1 MAIVLVTGGSG
12 FLGAHLIV
20 RLLADGHDVRA
31 TVRTVDRRDDVER
44 MLQAA
49 GAPTGAVGYV
59 ETDLLSDE
67 GWSTAMAGAD
77 YVLHAASPFPAVQP
91 DDEDEVIRPAREG
104 TLRVL
109 RFALA
114 AGVKRVVVTSSF
126 ATIGYGHPPVDR
138 AYTEEDWTDV
148 DGPGVTPYAKSKT
161 LAERAAWDFVAQNPG
176 LELVVVNPVGI
187 FGPALGPDLS
197 TSVQI
202 VQRLLTGGLPVLPP
216 LWSNAVDVRDV
227 ADLEVR
233 VMTSPQAAGQ
243 RYLAVAGEPIS
254 FGEIARTLRDR
265 LGAGAA
271 KVPRVVLPAWVVRL
285 LAPLVPSVRGV
296 VSQLGVVRRASNA
309 KARASGWTPR
319 SNQEAVLATV
329 ESLLALG

>member
-20 RLLADGHDVRA
+20 RLLADGHDVRT

-67 GWSTAMAGAD
+67 GWSIAMAGAD

-91 DDEDEVIRPAREG
+91 EDEDELIRPAVEG

-109 RFALA
+109 RFARD
-114 AGVKRVVVTSSF
+114 AGVKRVVVTSSI
-126 ATIGYGHPPVDR
+126 AAVGYGRPPLDR
-138 AYTEEDWTDV
+138 PFTEDDWTDV

-161 LAERAAWDFVAQNPG
+161 LAERAAWDFVAEHPG
-176 LELVVVNPVGI
+176 LELAVVNPVGI
-187 FGPALGPDLS
+187 FGPVLGPDLS
-197 TSVQI
+197 TSIQLI
-202 VQRLLTGGLPVLPP
+202 QRVLSGGMPVVPP
-216 LWSNAVDVRDV
+216 LWSNTVDVRDV

-233 VMTSPQAAGQ
+233 VMTAPEAAGQ
-243 RYLAVAGEPIS
+243 RYLAVAGEPIP
-254 FGEIARTLRDR
+254 FAAIARTLREK
-265 LGAGAA
+265 LGTDAD
-271 KVPRVVLPAWVVRL
+271 KVPRIALPGWLFRV
-285 LAPLVPSVRGV
+285 LAPLVPSARGV
-296 VSQLGVVRRASNA
+296 ASQLRVVRRVSNA
-309 KARASGWTPR
+309 RARALGWTPR
-319 SNQEAVLATV
+319 SNEEAVVATA
-329 ESLLALG
+329 ESLLALR

>member
-20 RLLADGHDVRA
+20 RLLADGHEVRT

-49 GAPTGAVGYV
+49 GAPTGAIGYV

-67 GWSTAMAGAD
+67 GWSTAMSGAD

-91 DDEDEVIRPAREG
+91 EDEDEVVVPAREG

-109 RFALA
+109 RFARD

-126 ATIGYGHPPVDR
+126 AAVGYGHAPVER
-138 AYTEEDWTDV
+138 AYTEDDWTDV

-161 LAERAAWDFVAQNPG
+161 LAERAAWDFAAENPG

-187 FGPALGPDLS
+187 FGPVLGADLS
-197 TSVQI
+197 TSVLMI
-202 VQRLLTGGLPVLPP
+202 QRVLTGAMPVLPP
-216 LWSNAVDVRDV
+216 LWSNTVDVRDV

-233 VMTSPQAAGQ
+233 VMTAAEAVGQ

-254 FGEIARTLRDR
+254 FSEIARTLRAR
-265 LGAGAA
+265 LGADAA
-271 KVPRVVLPAWVVRL
+271 KVPRFTMPGWAVRL
-285 LAPLVPSVRGV
+285 FAPLNPQLRAVS
-296 VSQLGVVRRASNA
+296 SQLGVVRRASNA
-309 KARASGWTPR
+309 KARALGWKPR
-319 SNQEAVLATV
+319 PNEESVVATA